1 MTRPFR
7 YLGEHTSSSTS
18 PDSAATVD
26 SDFVVILA
34 ALLCA
39 LICVLGLVAVA
50 RCACL
55 RRLRLSSTTAPPL
68 PPPLPAGANKGVKKK
83 VLRSIPKLTATAE
96 SAVKFSDCAICLTEF
111 AAGDEIRVL
120 PQCGHGFHVSCIDAW
135 LKSHSSC
142 PSCRQ
147 ILVAASRCDKCGG
160 IPAPAAS
167 TSSTTAPPP
176 PESEARLKVREDDAN
191 RFLP

>member
-1 MTRPFR
+1 MNRPFR
-7 YLGEHTSSSTS
+7 YLGESNSST
-18 PDSAATVD
+18 DSAVVD

-50 RCACL
+50 RCGCL
-55 RRLRLSSTTAPPL
+55 SRLRLSSAATPQ
-68 PPPLPAGANKGVKKK
+68 PPPAAANKGVKKK
-83 VLRSIPKLTATAE
+83 VLRSLPKHTATAE
-96 SAVKFSDCAICLTEF
+96 SAVKFADCAICLTEF

-135 LKSHSSC
+135 LRSHSSC

-147 ILVAASRCDKCGG
+147 ILVVSRCDKCGG
-160 IPAPAAS
+160 IPAPAS
-167 TSSTTAPPP
+167 SSTTAPPP
-176 PESEARLKVREDDAN
+176 PPDCEAGFKLRENDAN
-191 RFLP
+191 RIEKR